1 MSSRHCE
8 YNFPCIARR
17 DDFKY
22 KLKHCR
28 KYFIFIK
35 YEQGDALND
44 LWNFLVLAYSHTLK
58 LVINKRNTNHYSHIT
73 T

>member
-1 MSSRHCE
+1 M
-8 YNFPCIARR
+8 
-17 DDFKY
+17 Y
-22 KLKHCR
+22 KLKHFR
-28 KYFIFIK
+28 EYFTKNKARGQAPSTFIFIK
-35 YEQGDALND
+35 YKQGDALND

>member
-1 MSSRHCE
+1 MV
-8 YNFPCIARR
+8 I
-17 DDFKY
+17 
-22 KLKHCR
+22 KHEAKTSALLPLR
-28 KYFIFIK
+28 PSASYFIFVK

-44 LWNFLVLAYSHTLK
+44 LWNFLVLAYSHTLI